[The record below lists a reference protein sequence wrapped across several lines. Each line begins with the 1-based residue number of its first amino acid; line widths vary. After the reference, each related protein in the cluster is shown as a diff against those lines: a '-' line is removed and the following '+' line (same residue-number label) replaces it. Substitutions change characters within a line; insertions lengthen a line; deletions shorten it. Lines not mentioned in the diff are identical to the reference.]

1 MHHLLKFV
9 STMGLALALTG
20 LLVGCP
26 GLSPGARPS
35 SVVPD
40 DEEDQEDQEDQEEE
54 PAKSLHEKIFVD
66 VLGVSEYQGTASS
79 CLICHSDHARDILD
93 TAHWNWQGAAD
104 NIAGLEGEQHGKQDL
119 MNSY

>member
-1 MHHLLKFV
+1 MHRLLKFV
-9 STMGLALALTG
+9 STIGLGLALTG

-26 GLSPGARPS
+26 GLSPEARPT
-35 SVVPD
+35 SVVPED
-40 DEEDQEDQEDQEEE
+40 EEEDQKEEDEET
-54 PAKSLHEKIFVD
+54 AKSLHERIFVD

-93 TAHWNWQGAAD
+93 TAHWNWQGAVD